1 MARLSRNRRPRASS
15 VSTPTGTTHDDSS
28 HPHDSVESS
37 SDTSSPVGSSPAR
50 ARPSHSSND
59 NNDIVTVYGYGLI
72 ASALGAVVSL
82 LARFVF
88 GVLTPAEIF
97 GDRLTVF
104 IPLPLFSELLSAFGP
119 NAKHLYYGG
128 VLVLEVLL
136 TALAGTVYV
145 LLRRRAVAL
154 FERRGSLRRLPEIG
168 WYDVP
173 VLLVWLWVLSAGV
186 LAPLLGDGFVGASAV
201 GGAGGLFAA
210 EILPDLAFA
219 LCFIVLLR
227 RSARAVSAA
236 DVPPG
241 ARLARRRLLRQ
252 AGVTVAILAGGG
264 VAWELLSSGIASMF
278 GIGGPHTPQIL
289 PSGSPDKIVPPPVP
303 SYGQWAPV
311 SGLTAEVTRTSDFY
325 YVSKNL
331 VGDPQVSQGTWN
343 LAITGLVNAPYS
355 LTYTDLASLPKIE
368 RYHTLE
374 CISNE
379 VGGNLISNAYFTG
392 VRLADVLNKAG
403 IQTGASTMVF
413 HCADGYSDFLH
424 LSQALNPDSL
434 VVYLIN
440 GQPLPQ
446 AHGFPA
452 RLLIPGLYGMKNG
465 KWLTSLQ
472 LATGSYTGYW
482 EQQGWTNEA
491 RVKMM
496 SRVDVP
502 LDGDLLVAG
511 THYIA
516 GVAYAADRG
525 IARVDVSTDGG
536 QTWEPATLRRPLGNL
551 TWVLWEY
558 PWHATSGRYVIAS
571 RAIDLQGN
579 VQIPAYAPPLPDGSS
594 GYDAV
599 SVVVR

>member
-1 MARLSRNRRPRASS
+1 
-15 VSTPTGTTHDDSS
+15 
-28 HPHDSVESS
+28 
-37 SDTSSPVGSSPAR
+37 
-50 ARPSHSSND
+50 
-59 NNDIVTVYGYGLI
+59 
-72 ASALGAVVSL
+72 
-82 LARFVF
+82 
-88 GVLTPAEIF
+88 
-97 GDRLTVF
+97 
-104 IPLPLFSELLSAFGP
+104 
-119 NAKHLYYGG
+119 
-128 VLVLEVLL
+128 
-136 TALAGTVYV
+136 
-145 LLRRRAVAL
+145 
-154 FERRGSLRRLPEIG
+154 
-168 WYDVP
+168 
-173 VLLVWLWVLSAGV
+173 
-186 LAPLLGDGFVGASAV
+186 
-201 GGAGGLFAA
+201 
-210 EILPDLAFA
+210 
-219 LCFIVLLR
+219 
-227 RSARAVSAA
+227 
-236 DVPPG
+236 
-241 ARLARRRLLRQ
+241 
-252 AGVTVAILAGGG
+252 VTVAILAGGG
-264 VAWELLSSGIASMF
+264 IAWELLSSGIASMF
-278 GIGGPHTPQIL
+278 GIGGPQPPRIL
-289 PSGSPDKIVPPPVP
+289 PSGGPDKIVPPPVP
-303 SYGQWAPV
+303 SYGEWAPV
-311 SGLTAEVTRTSDFY
+311 SGLTAEITRTSDFY

-343 LAITGLVNAPYS
+343 LAITGLVNAPYN
-355 LTYTDLASLPKIE
+355 LTYADLMSLPKVE

-434 VVYLIN
+434 VVYLLN

-511 THYIA
+511 TRYIA

-536 QTWEPATLRRPLGNL
+536 QTWRPATLRRPLGNL

-558 PWHATSGRYVIAS
+558 PWHATSGRYVIAA

-579 VQIPAYAPPLPDGSS
+579 VQIPTYAPPLPDGSS

>member
-1 MARLSRNRRPRASS
+1 MARLSRNRRSRVSS
-15 VSTPTGTTHDDSS
+15 ASTPTGTTQYGSS
-28 HPHDSVESS
+28 HQQDSVDTSPPVESS
-37 SDTSSPVGSSPAR
+37 PTR
-50 ARPSHSSND
+50 AQLPRSGND
-59 NNDIVTVYGYGLI
+59 ADVVTLYGYGLI
-72 ASALGAVVSL
+72 ASALGAIVSL

-88 GVLTPAEIF
+88 GILTPAELF
-97 GDRLTVF
+97 GDRITVF
-104 IPLPLFSELLSAFGP
+104 IPLPLFSGLLSAFGP

-136 TALAGTVYV
+136 TALASAVYV
-145 LLRRRAVAL
+145 LLRRRTGAL
-154 FERRGSLRRLPEIG
+154 FERRAVLRRLPEIG

-173 VLLVWLWVLSAGV
+173 VLLIWLWALSAGV
-186 LAPLLGDGFVGASAV
+186 LAPLLGGGFFGAAVV

-210 EILPDLAFA
+210 EILPNLAFA
-219 LCFIVLLR
+219 LCFVALLR
-227 RSARAVSAA
+227 RAARAVAVA
-236 DVPPG
+236 EVPPG

-252 AGVTVAILAGGG
+252 AGVTVAILVGGG
-264 VAWELLSSGIASMF
+264 IAWELLSSGIASMF
-278 GIGGPHTPQIL
+278 GIGGPQPPRIV
-289 PSGSPDKIVPPPVP
+289 PSGGPDKIVPPPVP

-331 VGDPQVSQGTWN
+331 VGDPQVNQGTWN
-343 LAITGLVNAPYS
+343 LAITGLANAPYN
-355 LTYTDLASLPKIE
+355 LTYADLMSLPKIE

-434 VVYLIN
+434 VVYLLN

-472 LATGSYTGYW
+472 LASGSYTGYW

-502 LDGDLLVAG
+502 RDGDLLVAG
-511 THYIA
+511 TRYIA

-536 QTWEPATLRRPLGNL
+536 KTWEPATLRRPLGNL

-558 PWHATSGRYVIAS
+558 PWHATSGRYVIAA